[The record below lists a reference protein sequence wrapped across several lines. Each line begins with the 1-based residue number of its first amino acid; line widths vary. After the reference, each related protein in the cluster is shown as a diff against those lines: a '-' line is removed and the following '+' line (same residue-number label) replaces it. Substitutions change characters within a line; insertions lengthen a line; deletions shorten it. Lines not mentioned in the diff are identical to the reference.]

1 METLKTLPGL
11 SGLFI
16 SGIFGAA
23 LSSLSVVLNA
33 ASLVILEDIAK
44 GLCGYKLSEKASVI
58 LLYTSVLILGLIAL
72 ATSSVFSRLGGILDV
87 ATSLTAVAES
97 TNFGIFTL
105 GMLVP
110 WCNNV
115 GAIVG
120 GIAGFL
126 VAAIMSLGTQIAY
139 MIGYNVGA
147 EYYLNNSIA
156 GCVYNVS
163 ISNKE
168 GNNNEYNVENLFP
181 LFRMSFH
188 WINPICVLTT
198 VITGTLVSICTGR
211 SRNTDPKL
219 LSPVI
224 RK

>member
-1 METLKTLPGL
+1 METLQDVPGL

-44 GLCGYKLSEKASVI
+44 GMFGYQPTEKSSVV
-58 LLYTSVLILGLIAL
+58 LLYVSVLVLGIIAL
-72 ATSSVFSRLGGILDV
+72 GTSSIFHKLGGILDV

-110 WCNNV
+110 WCNNI

-120 GIAGFL
+120 GTSGFVIAA
-126 VAAIMSLGTQIAY
+126 VMSLGTQIVY
-139 MIGYNVGA
+139 MMGYNVGT
-147 EYYLNNSIA
+147 EYYLDTSVA
-156 GCVYNVS
+156 GCKYNVT
-163 ISNKE
+163 I
-168 GNNNEYNVENLFP
+168 NNAEESEYNADNLFP
-181 LFRMSFH
+181 LFKMSFL
-188 WINPICVLTT
+188 WVNPVCVLTT
-198 VITGTLVSICTGR
+198 VTVGTLVSICTGR
-211 SRNTDPKL
+211 SRDTNPQL